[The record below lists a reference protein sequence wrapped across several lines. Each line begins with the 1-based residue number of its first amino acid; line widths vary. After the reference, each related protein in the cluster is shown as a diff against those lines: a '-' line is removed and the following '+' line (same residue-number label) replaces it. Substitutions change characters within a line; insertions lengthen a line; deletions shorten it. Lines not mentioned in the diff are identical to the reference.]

1 MLLPIASYKTRS
13 RTAYK
18 KVTLTTVLSQKTYQ
32 KHFGISIFEGAGIDF
47 NAAGP
52 LVLI

>member
-13 RTAYK
+13 RTAK
-18 KVTLTTVLSQKTYQ
+18 KRFTLTTVLSQKTYQ